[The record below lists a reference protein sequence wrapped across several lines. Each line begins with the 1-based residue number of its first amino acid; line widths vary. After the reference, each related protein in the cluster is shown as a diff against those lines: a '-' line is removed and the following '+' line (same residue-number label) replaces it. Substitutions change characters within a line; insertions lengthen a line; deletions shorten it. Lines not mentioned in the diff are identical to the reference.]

1 MGEILVSNRRAAST
15 HSVHFAPVQS
25 PRHFSRFSRQSSPVA
40 ISSRV
45 RVEATFH
52 GLHLVCF
59 EHHTGERHIARLE
72 RHEGRLQDTVSA
84 SPSPNHPSRY
94 YIVTRRFAPDRGIN
108 LGRCAPGRRP
118 RGAARC
124 ARASARRP
132 CPRGDASFGSHTARD
147 PTDDADHPRS
157 LTPSQKARPTWA
169 RDLRAQIYS
178 PPSKPPSIVADRPF
192 PTPHSSSPALTRSS
206 RMTSTTPPPSATSER
221 SSPRRR
227 RSRLQRWS

>member
-1 MGEILVSNRRAAST
+1 MGEITVSNRRAAST
-15 HSVHFAPVQS
+15 HTVHFAPVQS

-94 YIVTRRFAPDRGIN
+94 YIVTRRFAPDRGKIWGDARPGDACAAP
-108 LGRCAPGRRP
+108 LGAPARR
-118 RGAARC
+118 RVARVP
-124 ARASARRP
+124 AVTPASARTPRVTPRTTPTTRDLLPPRKKRGRRGHEIYEPRSTLPRP
-132 CPRGDASFGSHTARD
+132 NPRPSSLTAR
-147 PTDDADHPRS
+147 
-157 LTPSQKARPTWA
+157 
-169 RDLRAQIYS
+169 
-178 PPSKPPSIVADRPF
+178 
-192 PTPHSSSPALTRSS
+192 
-206 RMTSTTPPPSATSER
+206 
-221 SSPRRR
+221 SPRLIPRH
-227 RSRLQRWS
+227 QH

>member
-1 MGEILVSNRRAAST
+1 MGEILVSNSRS
-15 HSVHFAPVQS
+15 SVHFAPVQS

-45 RVEATFH
+45 RVEATFQR
-52 GLHLVCF
+52 LHLVCF

-108 LGRCAPGRRP
+108 LGRCARATPPAAPLGAPARRHV
-118 RGAARC
+118 ARVP
-124 ARASARRP
+124 ALTPASART
-132 CPRGDASFGSHTARD
+132 PRVTPRTTPTTRD
-147 PTDDADHPRS
+147 PPV
-157 LTPSQKARPTWA
+157 LTPSQKAMPTWA

-192 PTPHSSSPALTRSS
+192 PTPHSPSPALTRSS

>member
-1 MGEILVSNRRAAST
+1 MRAAST
-15 HSVHFAPVQS
+15 QLFSVHFAPVQS

-40 ISSRV
+40 IRSRV

-59 EHHTGERHIARLE
+59 EHHTGEGHIARLE

-84 SPSPNHPSRY
+84 EPEPFPPVIYR
-94 YIVTRRFAPDRGIN
+94 RRFGELDRGDKS
-108 LGRCAPGRRP
+108 GATRARR
-118 RGAARC
+118 RRDGSARR

-132 CPRGDASFGSHTARD
+132 NRDDDGDAGSRLALARVNRAD
-147 PTDDADHPRS
+147 PPRS
-157 LTPSQKARPTWA
+157 SPFLPPRQKARPTWA

-192 PTPHSSSPALTRSS
+192 PRLI
-206 RMTSTTPPPSATSER
+206 
-221 SSPRRR
+221 PRH
-227 RSRLQRWS
+227 QH

>member
-40 ISSRV
+40 IRSRV

-84 SPSPNHPSRY
+84 SPSPNRPVIISSPAGSRR
-94 YIVTRRFAPDRGIN
+94 IGGKSGAMRARATPCAAPLGAPARRHVARVPAVTP
-108 LGRCAPGRRP
+108 
-118 RGAARC
+118 
-124 ARASARRP
+124 ASARTPRVTPRTTPTTRDLLPPRKKRGRRGHEIYEPRSTLPRP
-132 CPRGDASFGSHTARD
+132 NPRPSSLTAR
-147 PTDDADHPRS
+147 
-157 LTPSQKARPTWA
+157 
-169 RDLRAQIYS
+169 
-178 PPSKPPSIVADRPF
+178 
-192 PTPHSSSPALTRSS
+192 
-206 RMTSTTPPPSATSER
+206 
-221 SSPRRR
+221 SPRLIPRH
-227 RSRLQRWS
+227 QH

>member
-15 HSVHFAPVQS
+15 HRGVHFAPVQS

-94 YIVTRRFAPDRGIN
+94 YIVTRRFAPDRGDKSGAMRARATPFAAP
-108 LGRCAPGRRP
+108 LGAPARR
-118 RGAARC
+118 RVARVP
-124 ARASARRP
+124 AVTPASARTPRVTPRTTPTTRDLLPPRKKRGRRGHEIYEPRSTLPRP
-132 CPRGDASFGSHTARD
+132 NPRPSSLTAR
-147 PTDDADHPRS
+147 
-157 LTPSQKARPTWA
+157 
-169 RDLRAQIYS
+169 
-178 PPSKPPSIVADRPF
+178 
-192 PTPHSSSPALTRSS
+192 
-206 RMTSTTPPPSATSER
+206 
-221 SSPRRR
+221 SPRLIPRH
-227 RSRLQRWS
+227 QH